1 MHAHQHKAVAWYPIG
16 DRRSALERQTME
28 VSATERQSRGL
39 TDVRANAV
47 ASARRDGRDA
57 CEPVSLSILKSSL
70 VLARLCTGS
79 VKLIRLQHR
88 DLPCDVGIHIAVMP
102 ICMPLQVV

>member
-1 MHAHQHKAVAWYPIG
+1 
-16 DRRSALERQTME
+16 ME
-28 VSATERQSRGL
+28 VTARKRQSRGL

-57 CEPVSLSILKSSL
+57 CESVSLAILKSSL

-79 VKLIRLQHR
+79 VELIRLQHK
-88 DLPCDVGIHIAVMP
+88 DLPCDVGIHIAFMP
-102 ICMPLQVV
+102 ICMPL